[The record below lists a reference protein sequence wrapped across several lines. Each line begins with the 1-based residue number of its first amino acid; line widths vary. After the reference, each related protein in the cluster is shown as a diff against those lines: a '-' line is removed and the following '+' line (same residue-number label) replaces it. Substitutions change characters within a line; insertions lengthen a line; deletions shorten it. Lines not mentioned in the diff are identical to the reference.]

1 MILSKV
7 WSGELTK
14 GSFSKTSKAA
24 PAIILLLKALYKSFS
39 FINPPLAA
47 FIKYDVFF
55 INLIFLLS
63 IIFFVLFIMGRCKDT
78 KSDNFNTSSKEDF
91 SASNDSMRSILK

>member
-1 MILSKV
+1 MIDPFFKNSDIWFDIWIDAASWASAVEAPRWGVKMILSKV

-47 FIKYDVFF
+47 FIK
-55 INLIFLLS
+55 
-63 IIFFVLFIMGRCKDT
+63 
-78 KSDNFNTSSKEDF
+78 
-91 SASNDSMRSILK
+91 